1 MCRRSLIS
9 SSGTVALAVALAAS
23 ACDRKP
29 NAPELQTTTGQ
40 LPRSE
45 PVTVSGCLRAGLGGE
60 NTFVLM
66 TAESEPTPRT
76 ATYQLTGPGLNL
88 EEYAGQRVKVSG
100 TVRAEEQFSSN
111 GTTSTG
117 KPVGT
122 GGTPSVK
129 SKTELDVKQMTVT
142 SIDRTGE
149 RCAPPLPS
157 AER

>member
-1 MCRRSLIS
+1 MAAILQAGSLEVPPMCRRSLIS

-76 ATYQLTGPGLNL
+76 ATYQLTGPAGLNL
-88 EEYAGQRVKVSG
+88 EEYARQRVKVSG
-100 TVRAEEQFSSN
+100 TVRAEEQ
-111 GTTSTG
+111 
-117 KPVGT
+117 
-122 GGTPSVK
+122 
-129 SKTELDVKQMTVT
+129 
-142 SIDRTGE
+142 
-149 RCAPPLPS
+149 
-157 AER
+157 